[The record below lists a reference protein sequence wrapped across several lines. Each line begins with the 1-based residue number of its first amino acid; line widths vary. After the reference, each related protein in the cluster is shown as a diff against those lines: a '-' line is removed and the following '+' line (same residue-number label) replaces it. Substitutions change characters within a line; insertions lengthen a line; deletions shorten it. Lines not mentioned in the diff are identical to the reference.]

1 MAEEQTDKLLLRG
14 VSTRLTSLHTDGQM
28 IDATDVMSE
37 VWCYWWS

>member
-1 MAEEQTDKLLLRG
+1 
-14 VSTRLTSLHTDGQM
+14 M